1 MKVLS
6 EEKLAEV
13 VRSGRKEQGLSQE
26 ELSELTEIN
35 LPFIERIEQCNFIPS
50 IVQLESLAK
59 TLEFDVDALFVE
71 RKPTSYTSLRREKYS
86 KKEQE
91 GIDQLIHMMTVLRQ
105 QAILHRK
112 YLNQDKQTF
121 RVKSQTHPLFHQV
134 ILII

>member
-13 VRSGRKEQGLSQE
+13 VRSGRKEKGFSQE
-26 ELSELTEIN
+26 ELSKVTKID

-59 TLEFDVDALFVE
+59 TLEFEVDSLFVDK
-71 RKPTSYTSLRREKYS
+71 KPTSYTSLRREKYS

-105 QAILHRK
+105 QTILRRK
-112 YLNQDKQTF
+112 YLNQDK
-121 RVKSQTHPLFHQV
+121 
-134 ILII
+134 